1 MECDSI
7 CKAEQSRAQAAE
19 LQLLEQK
26 RRNEEE
32 RNRLELEKFEAKF
45 GKRKHKER
53 KTVDVGPAK
62 TKIDWQR
69 WAIYLVSILTVVGA
83 IAVAFYADS

>member
-1 MECDSI
+1 M
-7 CKAEQSRAQAAE
+7 AERSRAQAAE
-19 LQLLEQK
+19 QQHLEQK

-69 WAIYLVSILTVVGA
+69 YAIYAVSLLTVVGA
-83 IAVAFYADS
+83 IAVAFYAES